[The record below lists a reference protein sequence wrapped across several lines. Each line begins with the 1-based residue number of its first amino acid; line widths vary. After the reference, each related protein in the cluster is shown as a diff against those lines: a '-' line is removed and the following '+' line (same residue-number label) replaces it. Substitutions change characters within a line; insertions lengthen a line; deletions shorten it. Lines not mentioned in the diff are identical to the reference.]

1 VLEHDQRRRD
11 VFELLADFLADAAA
25 HGAAIGTRELF
36 GGDVVQDRLAGQ
48 ARGERLSA
56 VALLLGLGRPR
67 RERALGDRL
76 GLWSG
81 LGLRLGLRQDLLG
94 EEQELSGVDP
104 LALPAIALAEELFEL
119 MLEFGVEMNLL
130 AERLQQLADE
140 LMGRLEVVGE
150 WVGRGDHTHS
160 YVDV

>member
-1 VLEHDQRRRD
+1 M
-11 VFELLADFLADAAA
+11 
-25 HGAAIGTRELF
+25 F

-56 VALLLGLGRPR
+56 VALLLGLGHTRW
-67 RERALGDRL
+67 ERGLGDRL

-81 LGLRLGLRQDLLG
+81 LRLGLRLRQDFLS
-94 EEQELSGVDP
+94 EEQELSGIDP

-130 AERLQQLADE
+130 AECLQKLADE
-140 LMGRLEVVGE
+140 LMGRLDVVWE
-150 WVGRGDHTHS
+150 WVGRGDHTPN
-160 YVDV
+160 YVDVCSFVGANFSEF